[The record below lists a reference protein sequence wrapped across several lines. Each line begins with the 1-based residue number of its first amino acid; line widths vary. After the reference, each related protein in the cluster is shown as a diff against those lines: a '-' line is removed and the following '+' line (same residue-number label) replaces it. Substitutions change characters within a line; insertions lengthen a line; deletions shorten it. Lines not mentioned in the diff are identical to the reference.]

1 MKFQFLTRVN
11 KYKRFQF
18 TPRFYDERKERL
30 DAMVKQY
37 TESAEDEEN
46 DAPLDELDY
55 RRKEALRSQM
65 QQSWSRSQS
74 RAAGQKRSNIRVVLI
89 ILALLALSYFILRNT
104 SNEEKPIIHQI
115 D

>member
-30 DAMVKQY
+30 DALVKQHN
-37 TESAEDEEN
+37 ESGKN
-46 DAPLDELDY
+46 DASVDELDY

-89 ILALLALSYFILRNT
+89 ILALLALGYFILRNT